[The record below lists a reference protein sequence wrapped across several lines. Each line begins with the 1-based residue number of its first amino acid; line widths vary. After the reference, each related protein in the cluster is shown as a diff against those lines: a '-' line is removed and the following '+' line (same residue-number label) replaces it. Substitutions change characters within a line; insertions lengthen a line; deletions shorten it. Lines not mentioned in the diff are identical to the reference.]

1 MQEYRNEFL
10 DGLVGRAALVTQL
23 TGPELDEEFA
33 NRINED
39 PLNVRQ
45 QFLQSRTAMLEVV
58 RYDQLGIL
66 FRTMGDDPFETFV
79 PWGAVI
85 ELQLARLE
93 PEETEGFW
101 D

>member
-58 RYDQLGIL
+58 SYDQLGIL

-85 ELQLARLE
+85 QLARLG
-93 PEETEGFW
+93 PEETEGYW